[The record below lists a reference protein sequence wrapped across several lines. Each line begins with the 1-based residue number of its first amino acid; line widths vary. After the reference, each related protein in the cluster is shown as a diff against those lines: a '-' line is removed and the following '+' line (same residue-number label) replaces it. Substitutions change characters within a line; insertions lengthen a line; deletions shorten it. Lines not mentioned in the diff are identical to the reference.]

1 MYPEDLRYTEDHEWV
16 RNQGSECTVGITD
29 YAAEQ
34 LGDITYIEPPNIGVK
49 LARNAE
55 AATVESVKAASDLYA
70 PVAGVISE
78 VNTALEERPE
88 LVNES
93 PYDEG
98 WFFKMTDIEPSDLDS
113 LMDAASYEK
122 FIKENS

>member
-1 MYPEDLRYTEDHEWV
+1 MYPEDLRYTKDHEWI
-16 RNQGSECTVGITD
+16 RNESGECTIGITAF
-29 YAAEQ
+29 AAEQ
-34 LGDITYIEPPNIGVK
+34 LGDITYVEPPAVGVK
-49 LARNAE
+49 LAKDAE

-70 PVAGVISE
+70 PVAGLVSE

-113 LMDAASYEK
+113 LMDAASYEM
-122 FIKENS
+122 FTKENT

>member
-16 RNQGSECTVGITD
+16 RNQGRECTVGITD

-98 WFFKMTDIEPSDLDS
+98 WFFKMTDIDPSDLDS

-122 FIKENS
+122 FIKENT

>member
-1 MYPEDLRYTEDHEWV
+1 MYPEDLRYTKDHEWI
-16 RNQGSECTVGITD
+16 RNESGECTIGITAF
-29 YAAEQ
+29 AAEQ
-34 LGDITYIEPPNIGVK
+34 LGDITYVEPPAVGVK
-49 LARNAE
+49 LAKDAE

-70 PVAGVISE
+70 PVAGLVSE

-98 WFFKMTDIEPSDLDS
+98 WFFKMTDITHDDLDG
-113 LMDAASYEK
+113 LMDAASYEM
-122 FIKENS
+122 FTKENT

>member
-1 MYPEDLRYTEDHEWV
+1 MYPEDLRYTKDHEWI
-16 RNQGSECTVGITD
+16 RNESGECTIGITAF
-29 YAAEQ
+29 AAEQ
-34 LGDITYIEPPNIGVK
+34 LGDITYVEPPAVGVK
-49 LARNAE
+49 LAKDAE

-70 PVAGVISE
+70 PVAGMVSE

-113 LMDAASYEK
+113 LMDAASYEM
-122 FIKENS
+122 FTKENT